1 MVNYLFK
8 RSYRLSDFSNVP
20 YKSLWG
26 TRGVF
31 TTVRLYSKKNNL
43 ILIDE
48 HLKKFNQSIKKF
60 DINFKLN
67 KSIVLALLESSISLK
82 KYDHLLRIACNKNI
96 LSISLRNRIK
106 ISKKFSI
113 YLKFYQRKIPNFKH
127 LNYAKVLNLQKKINL
142 SNEEI
147 VFYNNNTILEG
158 STSNIIFVK
167 NNTLY
172 IPTTGYY
179 FGITL
184 RYLLRETKMKIVKKN
199 IKIDD
204 LINYN
209 EILLVGS
216 GKTVINV
223 SFIKDIKWKKSSVKI
238 YKKLLNTYQ
247 KLLI

>member
-1 MVNYLFK
+1 M
-8 RSYRLSDFSNVP
+8 
-20 YKSLWG
+20 
-26 TRGVF
+26 
-31 TTVRLYSKKNNL
+31 
-43 ILIDE
+43 
-48 HLKKFNQSIKKF
+48 
-60 DINFKLN
+60 
-67 KSIVLALLESSISLK
+67 
-82 KYDHLLRIACNKNI
+82 
-96 LSISLRNRIK
+96 
-106 ISKKFSI
+106 
-113 YLKFYQRKIPNFKH
+113 
-127 LNYAKVLNLQKKINL
+127 

-184 RYLLRETKMKIVKKN
+184 RYLLRKTKMKIIKKN

-204 LINYN
+204 LTDYN

-247 KLLI
+247 KFLI

>member
-1 MVNYLFK
+1 MVNFLFK
-8 RSYRLSDFSNVP
+8 KSYRLSDFSNVP

-113 YLKFYQRKIPNFKH
+113 HLKFYQRKLPNFKH
-127 LNYAKVLNLQKKINL
+127 LNYIKILNFQKKIDL
-142 SNEEI
+142 TNEEI
-147 VFYNNNTILEG
+147 VFYNHNSILEG

-184 RYLLRETKMKIVKKN
+184 RYLLR
-199 IKIDD
+199 
-204 LINYN
+204 
-209 EILLVGS
+209 
-216 GKTVINV
+216 KT
-223 SFIKDIKWKKSSVKI
+223 
-238 YKKLLNTYQ
+238 
-247 KLLI
+247 